1 MIIPDMFHSK
11 ELFFRPEKTKRSY
24 VIILIICGFLAAVWL
39 ASAWFVTAKEISG
52 LSLSLSTVNHS
63 DVTSGS
69 IRAKPPEQ
77 TVKALY
83 LTAYSAGN
91 PKKLDEIIKLI
102 DETELNAVVI
112 DIKDYSGQVLYNSQ
126 VGLIKQL
133 GLKDNRLGDVG
144 ALIKKLHDH
153 NIYVIA
159 RQTVFQ
165 DPELAEK
172 RPEWAIK
179 DKRGGLWRDRKGLA
193 WVDAANKKIWR
204 HNLNIAQEA
213 VALGFDE
220 INFDY
225 VRFPSDGDMKNIVL
239 NLNGQKKYEVMRDFF
254 IFLNQHLS
262 KEPVWI
268 SLDFFGLTT
277 EAVGEND
284 MSIGQRIVDAVNE
297 VDYISPMMYP
307 SHYYSGHLGFK
318 NPAEHPAEVIENGM
332 KLGAPFF
339 ENSRAQFRPW
349 LQAFDV
355 GAVYDAKKIRAQI
368 DAVEKYTDAGWL
380 LWNAANRYTKA
391 GLKES

>member
-1 MIIPDMFHSK
+1 MITPDMFHSK
-11 ELFFRPEKTKRSY
+11 ELFFRPEKTKRSH
-24 VIILIICGFLAAVWL
+24 VIILIVCGLLATVWL
-39 ASAWFVTAKEISG
+39 VSAWFVTAKEIN
-52 LSLSLSTVNHS
+52 SLSSSLGTVKHS

-69 IRAKPPEQ
+69 TRAKPPKQ
-77 TVKALY
+77 IVKALY

-91 PKKLDEIIKLI
+91 PKKIDEMIKLI

-112 DIKDYSGQVLYNSQ
+112 DIKDYSGLVLYNSQ

-133 GLKDNRLGDVG
+133 GLKDNRLGDVP

-179 DKRGGLWRDRKGLA
+179 DKRGGLWRDRKGLT
-193 WVDAANKKIWR
+193 WVDTTNKKIWR

-213 VALGFDE
+213 IALGFDE

-225 VRFPSDGDMKNIVL
+225 VRFPSDGDMNNIVL
-239 NLNGQKKYEVMRDFF
+239 NLNGRKKYEVMRDFF
-254 IFLNQHLS
+254 TFLNQHLA
-262 KEPVWI
+262 KEPAWI

-284 MSIGQRIVDAVNE
+284 LSIGQRIVDVASE
-297 VDYISPMMYP
+297 VDYICPMMYP
-307 SHYYSGHLGFK
+307 SHYFSGHLGFK

-332 KLGAPFF
+332 KAGLPLFKDA
-339 ENSRAQFRPW
+339 RAGFRPW
-349 LQAFDV
+349 LQAFDL
-355 GAVYDAKKIRAQI
+355 GAVYDAAKIRAQI
-368 DAVEKYTDAGWL
+368 DMVEKYADTGWL
-380 LWNAANRYTKA
+380 LWNAANRYTKN

>member
-1 MIIPDMFHSK
+1 MITPDMFHSK

-24 VIILIICGFLAAVWL
+24 VIILIVCGLLAAIWL
-39 ASAWFVTAKEISG
+39 ASSWFAAAKEINN
-52 LSLSLSTVNHS
+52 LSLSLGSVNNN
-63 DVTSGS
+63 DVSSGS
-69 IRAKPPEQ
+69 TRAKPPKQ
-77 TVKALY
+77 IVKGLY
-83 LTAYSAGN
+83 LTAYSAGD
-91 PKKLDEIIKLI
+91 PKKIDEIIKLVE
-102 DETELNAVVI
+102 ETELNAVVI
-112 DIKDYSGQVLYNSQ
+112 DIKDYSGLVLYNSH

-133 GLKDNRLGDVG
+133 GLKDNRLGDAR

-172 RPEWAIK
+172 KPEWAIK
-179 DKRGGLWRDRKGLA
+179 DKRGGLWRDHKGLA
-193 WVDAANKKIWR
+193 WVDTANKKIWR
-204 HNLNIAQEA
+204 YNLNIAKEA
-213 VALGFDE
+213 IALGFDE

-254 IFLNQHLS
+254 TFLGRHFS

-277 EAVGEND
+277 EANGED
-284 MSIGQRIVDAVNE
+284 DLTIGQRLVDAVNE
-297 VDYISPMMYP
+297 VDYICPMMYP
-307 SHYYSGHLGFK
+307 SHYFSGHLGFK

-332 KLGAPFF
+332 KAGLPIFKDTLAK
-339 ENSRAQFRPW
+339 FRPW
-349 LQAFDV
+349 LQAFDL
-355 GAVYDAKKIRAQI
+355 GAVYDAAKIRAQI
-368 DAVEKYTDAGWL
+368 DAVEKYADSGWL
-380 LWNAANRYTKA
+380 LWNASNRYTKD

>member
-11 ELFFRPEKTKRSY
+11 ELFFRPEKTNRPY
-24 VIILIICGFLAAVWL
+24 VVILIVCGLAAAIWL
-39 ASAWFVTAKEISG
+39 ASAWLATAQEING
-52 LSLSLSTVNHS
+52 LSLSLSSVSHN
-63 DVTSGS
+63 DVSSGS
-69 IRAKPPEQ
+69 TRAKPPKQ
-77 TVKALY
+77 VVKALY

-91 PKKLDEIIKLI
+91 PKKIDEIIKLI
-102 DETELNAVVI
+102 EETELNAVVI
-112 DIKDYSGQVLYNSQ
+112 DIKDYSGLVLYNSQ
-126 VGLIKQL
+126 VGLVKQL
-133 GLKDNRLGDVG
+133 GLKDNRLGDVT

-193 WVDAANKKIWR
+193 WVDATNKKIWR

-213 VALGFDE
+213 IALGFDE

-254 IFLNQHLS
+254 TFLDQHLS

-277 EAVGEND
+277 EALGEND
-284 MSIGQRIVDAVNE
+284 LNIGQRLVDAVDK

-307 SHYYSGHLGFK
+307 SHYFSGHLGFK
-318 NPAEHPAEVIENGM
+318 NPAEHPAEVIEHGM
-332 KLGAPFF
+332 KAGVTFF
-339 ENSRAQFRPW
+339 KDKRAGFRPW
-349 LQAFDV
+349 LQAFDI
-355 GAVYDAKKIRAQI
+355 GAIYDGKKIRAQI
-368 DAVEKYTDAGWL
+368 DAVEKYTEAGWL
-380 LWNAANRYTKA
+380 LWNAANRYTKN